1 MSIFRTCF
9 SLFFILILYLPL
21 HAQTR
26 IKLATTTSTYDSG
39 LLDVLLPPFE
49 KEKNVRVEV
58 IAVGTGKALK
68 LAENGD
74 VDVVMVHARKLE
86 DAFVTNGFGVN
97 RRDVMYNDFVIVGPV
112 SDPAGISGMN
122 DAASAVGK
130 IAKQRAVFVSR
141 GDESGTHQKE
151 KELWTAAE
159 LTPAGTCYLA
169 VGQGMA
175 ATLRMADEKSAYC
188 LVDRG
193 TYLALKEKV
202 DLAILTE
209 GDLILFNPYGIIAV
223 NPDRWPHVRYD
234 LAVAL
239 IKWMMS
245 EKGQQVIGEYK
256 RNGETL
262 FTPSAQ

>member
-1 MSIFRTCF
+1 MSSYRICL
-9 SLFFILILYLPL
+9 SLFSILVLCLPL

-49 KEKNVRVEV
+49 KEKNVGVEV

-86 DAFVTNGFGVN
+86 DAFVANGFGVY
-97 RRDVMYNDFVIVGPV
+97 RRDVMFNDFVIVGPV
-112 SDPAGISGMN
+112 SDPAGITGMN
-122 DAASAVGK
+122 DAVSAVKK
-130 IAKQRAVFVSR
+130 IAKQRSGFVSR

-151 KELWTAAE
+151 KGLWAAAD
-159 LTPAGTCYLA
+159 LTPAGNWYLA

-175 ATLRMADEKSAYC
+175 ATLRMADEKRAYC

-193 TYLALKEKV
+193 TYLAFKEKV
-202 DLAILTE
+202 ELAILTQ

-223 NPDRWPHVRYD
+223 NPDRWPHVQYD

-239 IKWMMS
+239 IQWMIS
-245 EKGQQVIGEYK
+245 DKGQQVIGDYK

-262 FTPSAQ
+262 FTPSTK